1 MLNFKIERHFLPIA
15 VKYLLAHYGLG
26 LLVGLLV
33 HFFLPVSDNMIK
45 TTLLIAWLLP
55 VGVAIIP
62 YSIQFKYKTL
72 PLVGMVTNISI
83 ILSIIILYVYQAI
96 FI

>member
-26 LLVGLLV
+26 LLAGLLV

-55 VGVAIIP
+55 VG
-62 YSIQFKYKTL
+62 
-72 PLVGMVTNISI
+72 
-83 ILSIIILYVYQAI
+83 
-96 FI
+96 